1 MTPNHRQARDLNHR
15 DVVLALALPLLV
27 RFISDGTEVA
37 IKRLGLLLLVFL
49 VAYVWSAIFAKR
61 LWQKPAAS
69 QFAFAMLYTLL
80 LPVPVAWFGTL
91 LAASFGWVFGREI
104 FGGKAILSPAMVA
117 LAFAIFSFPKAGYE
131 TGMILTTEPEF
142 GLAFACL
149 PGAAWLLWQGVLPW
163 RLVLGAVIGATLV
176 SLGFSPPEAP
186 AWWEHFVLGSFAV
199 GILFLAAAP
208 ENMPRIEMARWF
220 HGAAVGAL
228 IILIR
233 LADPQQPDGI
243 VFAALLGG
251 LFAPLMDR
259 ACSWRFRH
267 E

>member
-1 MTPNHRQARDLNHR
+1 MTSGGQRVIDLNHR
-15 DVVLALALPLLV
+15 DVVFALALPLLA
-27 RFISDGTEVA
+27 RFVGDGAEVA
-37 IKRLGLLLLVFL
+37 TKRLGLLLLVFL
-49 VAYVWSAIFAKR
+49 VAYAWSAIFSRK

-117 LAFAIFSFPKAGYE
+117 LAFAIFSFPKGGYE
-131 TGMILTTEPEF
+131 TRMILTTAPNAW
-142 GLAFACL
+142 LALACL
-149 PGAAWLLWQGVLPW
+149 PGAAWLWWKSLLPW
-163 RLVLGAVIGATLV
+163 RLVLGAMIGATFV
-176 SLGFSPPEAP
+176 SGFFSPPGTP
-186 AWWEHFVLGSFAV
+186 AWWEHFIMGSFAV

-220 HGAAVGAL
+220 HGLAVGAL
-228 IILIR
+228 IVFIR

-243 VFAALLGG
+243 VFAALLGA
-251 LFAPLMDR
+251 LFAPLLDR
-259 ACSWRFRH
+259 AFSWRLQR